1 MNEQQ
6 PTQGDRFLGSGIYH
20 DIPISMM
27 TYEYNM
33 CIIFMNQN
41 NLKRNSGC
49 LAMKIDPIF
58 RRCANLFPASV
69 QAEMVGAKPKK
80 MRSMQPDGVNLKA
93 LYLLVAVSSAVMM
106 GMVIR
111 GNAQSKLPEGPNR
124 ALVERE
130 CGSCHDIEQVA
141 INGRSEAGWNGTIEE
156 MTGYGLR
163 VTPAERALILEY
175 LKTYLPPR

>member
-1 MNEQQ
+1 
-6 PTQGDRFLGSGIYH
+6 
-20 DIPISMM
+20 
-27 TYEYNM
+27 
-33 CIIFMNQN
+33 
-41 NLKRNSGC
+41 
-49 LAMKIDPIF
+49 MKIDLIS
-58 RRCANLFPASV
+58 ANLIRGSV
-69 QAEMVGAKPKK
+69 QAATVGAKAEK
-80 MRSMQPDGVNLKA
+80 MRSMKPGGMKLKA
-93 LYLLVAVSSAVMM
+93 LYLLVAASSAVIM

-111 GNAQSKLPEGPNR
+111 GNAQPKLPEGPNR
-124 ALVERE
+124 ALVERA